1 MNPTPKRIRKRRTK
15 RHGARSP
22 PAGIGAEGGSTRDGK
37 GGGEGNNYDD
47 EDDGDGEDGEV
58 QGGWG
63 EERSSDCSSGDNDD
77 ESGSQQSETHDPA
90 ASKRWTGIKKGVT
103 RVAVAKSVGRAV
115 LQGRGGRAESGG
127 GSGSAGEGGVEDERE
142 GTHDSAA
149 SKRWT
154 GIKNGVRRVAVAKS
168 VGRAVLQGRGGRAE
182 SGGGSGSAGEGGVE
196 DERAVT
202 HDSAASKR
210 WKGIKNG
217 VRRVAVA
224 KSVGRAV
231 LRRGGSG
238 GGGSVGDSSDCSDVS
253 LMTGSDEHEWSERE
267 EERVLSRVASHRM
280 MSVEHGEELETL
292 RESYDMIAEELT
304 ALEGE
309 HEDMEGRLAAVTQD
323 KMNVRSE
330 PGRDGKGEKEISIV
344 ALLRP
349 CIGFAFF
356 CV

>member
-22 PAGIGAEGGSTRDGK
+22 PAGIGAEGGRKRDGK

-90 ASKRWTGIKKGVT
+90 ASKRWTGIKKGV
-103 RVAVAKSVGRAV
+103 
-115 LQGRGGRAESGG
+115 
-127 GSGSAGEGGVEDERE
+127 
-142 GTHDSAA
+142 
-149 SKRWT
+149 
-154 GIKNGVRRVAVAKS
+154 RRVAVAKS
-168 VGRAVLQGRGGRAE
+168 VGRAVLQGCGGRAE

-196 DERAVT
+196 DERAVI

-349 CIGFAFF
+349 CIGFACF